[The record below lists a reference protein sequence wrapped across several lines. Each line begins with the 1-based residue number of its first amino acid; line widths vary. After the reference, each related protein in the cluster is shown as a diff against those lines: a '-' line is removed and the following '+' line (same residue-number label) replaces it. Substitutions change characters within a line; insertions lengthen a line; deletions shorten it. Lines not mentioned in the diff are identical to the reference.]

1 MKTKWTTTIIAA
13 LTLSLVNAEE
23 KHEHEKEHAKGEK
36 HAEGHEKHEEH
47 EEHDDHGAKGPNGGH
62 VQDTK
67 QGLIVEV
74 VVNADRK
81 AVIYRLD
88 EKMKAVPLG
97 ELTSTGIAGERSAPT
112 KMEFTKQAGSEALI
126 SSVPLPKGEHVAMIL
141 QLKPTADSKTITT
154 RFELHLH

>member
-1 MKTKWTTTIIAA
+1 MKTKMNSIIIAA
-13 LTLSLVNAEE
+13 LSISMGLAAD
-23 KHEHEKEHAKGEK
+23 KHD
-36 HAEGHEKHEEH
+36 
-47 EEHDDHGAKGPNGGH
+47 HDHDKKSEAHDHDHHDKKGPNGGH

-67 QGLIVEV
+67 QGIIVEV

-81 AVIYRLD
+81 ALVYRLD

-97 ELTSTGIAGERSAPT
+97 ELSVTGIAGERSAPT

-141 QLKPTADSKTITT
+141 QIKATAESKAITT